1 MLVRW
6 FGLLVLMLIPSA
18 VVALDAAGLQA
29 CVKLENAQE
38 RLHCYDGAMGRQPQ
52 EGGEYEQPA
61 EHSRSSSSTN
71 AYASVEQATAAAE
84 RAEKT
89 PTAVGLSRRWQVT
102 SQRGWA
108 RFFTPYKP
116 VYALPLSY
124 NFRPNQKPTGSRD
137 AADIDDLEVKFQF
150 SFKAPLWRN
159 LLLNGGDLWFG
170 YTQLSF
176 WQAYNSNV
184 SSPFRETN
192 YEPELIYS
200 LRTRFNLLGLHGRLL
215 TLSLNHQS
223 NGRSDPLSRSWNR
236 LIGGVL
242 FDNEQFGFQLR
253 GWWRIPESASND
265 DNPNI
270 ENFVGRSEFLGVYR
284 HNEQTFGLLLR
295 SNLKPEA
302 LRGAVQLNW
311 VFPLLGGPLKGYLQW
326 FYGYGESL
334 IDYDHV
340 NNRFSLGLS
349 LLDWL

>member
-1 MLVRW
+1 MPVRW
-6 FGLLVLMLIPSA
+6 FGLLLILMLIAPA

-29 CVKLENAQE
+29 CVKLEDAQE
-38 RLHCYDGAMGRQPQ
+38 RLHCYDSAMGRPPQ
-52 EGGEYEQPA
+52 GGGDNEQPA
-61 EHSRSSSSTN
+61 VHARPRNSENT
-71 AYASVEQATAAAE
+71 AGQAMVAAE
-84 RAEKT
+84 RTGQAPAE
-89 PTAVGLSRRWQVT
+89 VGLSRRWQVT
-102 SQRGWA
+102 SRRGWA

-124 NFRPNQKPTGSRD
+124 NARLNRDPTGSRD
-137 AADIDDLEVKFQF
+137 AADIDHLEVKFQF

-159 LLLNGGDLWFG
+159 LLLDGGDLWFG

-176 WQAYNSNV
+176 WQAYNSSF

-200 LRTRFNLLGLHGRLL
+200 LRTHFNLLGLHGRLL

-223 NGRSDPLSRSWNR
+223 NGRSDPFSRSWNR

-242 FDNEQFGFQLR
+242 FDNEKFGFQLR
-253 GWWRIPESASND
+253 GWWRIPESTSND

-270 ENFVGRSEFLGVYR
+270 ENFVGRSELLGVYR
-284 HNEQTFGLLLR
+284 HNSQTFGLLLR

-311 VFPLLGGPLKGYLQW
+311 VFPLGGPLNGYLQW

-334 IDYDHV
+334 LDYDHV
-340 NNRFSLGLS
+340 NNRISLGFS

>member
-1 MLVRW
+1 MSVRW
-6 FGLLVLMLIPSA
+6 FGLFLIFMLVAPA
-18 VVALDAAGLQA
+18 VVALDPAGMRA
-29 CVKLENAQE
+29 CIKLEDAQE
-38 RLHCYDGAMGRQPQ
+38 RLDCYDSAMGRQPQ
-52 EGGEYEQPA
+52 DGGDDRRSAVHGGPRNSENTAGQASMLDAGQVPA
-61 EHSRSSSSTN
+61 GGGVS
-71 AYASVEQATAAAE
+71 Q
-84 RAEKT
+84 
-89 PTAVGLSRRWQVT
+89 RWQVP
-102 SQRGWA
+102 SHQGWA

-116 VYALPLSY
+116 IYVLPLSY
-124 NFRPNQKPTGSRD
+124 NARLNRDPSGSRD
-137 AADIDDLEVKFQF
+137 VADIDHLEVKFQF

-159 LLLNGGDLWFG
+159 LLLDGGDLWFG

-176 WQAYNSNV
+176 WQAYNSNF

-200 LRTRFNLLGLHGRLL
+200 LRTHFNLLGLHGRLL

-223 NGRSDPLSRSWNR
+223 NGRSNPLSRSWNR

-242 FDNEQFGFQLR
+242 FDNAKFGFQLR
-253 GWWRIPESASND
+253 GWWRIPESTGND

-284 HNEQTFGLLLR
+284 YNSQTFGLLLR
-295 SNLKPEA
+295 SSLKPEA

-311 VFPLLGGPLKGYLQW
+311 VFPLGGPLKGYLQW